1 MINQRCQN
9 RQSAI
14 YHDLYF
20 FIGIFQ
26 FRILCLPFLFTAAL
40 DKLGLSHLDKLG
52 LSHLYGAAQAHAAAV
67 AAASAAANNPQAASA
82 ISQHQPPVAP
92 SPLASPTPG
101 VTPFGVEAV
110 SPNIVYDVASPVLYG
125 MSAIPVRLKIL
136 LDRLFSV
143 LAQDDVIQILKGYG
157 WTLEDY
163 QRGYILKVSFQNFTL
178 FENYSNVA
186 FEVFNFDIFR
196 QFLSF

>member
-26 FRILCLPFLFTAAL
+26 FRILYLPFLFTAGL

-67 AAASAAANNPQAASA
+67 AAASVAANNPQAASA
-82 ISQHQPPVAP
+82 ISQHQPPAP
-92 SPLASPTPG
+92 SPLASPPTG

-110 SPNIVYDVASPVLYG
+110 SPNIVYDVASLVLYG

-163 QRGYILKVSFQNFTL
+163 QRGYILKVSFQ
-178 FENYSNVA
+178 
-186 FEVFNFDIFR
+186 R
-196 QFLSF
+196 QLRLEMSHL